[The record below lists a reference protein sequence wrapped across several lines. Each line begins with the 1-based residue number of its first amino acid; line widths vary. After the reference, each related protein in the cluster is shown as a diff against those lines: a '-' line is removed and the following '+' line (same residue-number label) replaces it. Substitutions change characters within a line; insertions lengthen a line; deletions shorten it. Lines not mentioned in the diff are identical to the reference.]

1 MVSRTIVPAL
11 ALLAGLAI
19 PLSAQAQGTSKFTF
33 APSFGTYG
41 VYDDNLF
48 STSTEEQVGSYYLRF
63 TPAFTTG
70 YGGTSFS
77 FNAGYGFDAELYP
90 DERTELTDPFARQ
103 RATIGLGYA
112 MTRTASLSFNA
123 SYTTSNRPSDLVED
137 TGLELGRRNSQSYGA
152 GLSFNKQLST
162 QDSWN
167 VGYNAR
173 LLEYEG
179 GSNSSISHGV
189 TTGWSHRYST
199 LSTTQLS
206 YSYRRYSFG
215 DELTGVVLDG
225 RTSQSHLVTF
235 GWTRQLGERTSMT
248 LQVGPRLSDDFVNIN
263 TSEDLELKIGSAV
276 GADAIASINYNR
288 DKTNLSL
295 AYARHESQV
304 FARSG
309 FVDTDSV
316 VFSFGQGAGRSF
328 HFSVSP
334 GVYRNTRG
342 SAETWTYR
350 ASVNASQGITEWL
363 HLTASYRYSLQ
374 QGRFVNTLGG
384 TVVDGREFD
393 RNVVT
398 FGLTLGHT
406 FAQ

>member
-1 MVSRTIVPAL
+1 
-11 ALLAGLAI
+11 
-19 PLSAQAQGTSKFTF
+19 
-33 APSFGTYG
+33 
-41 VYDDNLF
+41 
-48 STSTEEQVGSYYLRF
+48 
-63 TPAFTTG
+63 
-70 YGGTSFS
+70 
-77 FNAGYGFDAELYP
+77 
-90 DERTELTDPFARQ
+90 
-103 RATIGLGYA
+103 
-112 MTRTASLSFNA
+112 MTRTASLSFDA

-137 TGLELGRRNSQSYGA
+137 TGLELGRRNSQSYRA
-152 GLSFNKQLST
+152 GLSFSKQLST

-167 VGYNAR
+167 VGYNAS
-173 LLEYEG
+173 LLEFE

-206 YSYRRYSFG
+206 YTYRLYSFG
-215 DELTGVVLDG
+215 DELTSSVLDG

-235 GWTRQLGERTSMT
+235 GWTRRLGERTSMT
-248 LQVGPRLSDDFVNIN
+248 LRLGPRLSDDFVNIN
-263 TSEDLELKIGSAV
+263 ASENLELTTNSAL
-276 GADAIASINYNR
+276 GADAIASISYNK
-288 DKTNLSL
+288 DKTDFSL
-295 AYARHESQV
+295 AYARRENQV

-316 VFSFGQGAGRSF
+316 VLRFGQGAGRSF

-350 ASVNASQGITEWL
+350 ASVNARQGITEWL
-363 HLTASYRYSLQ
+363 HFTASYRYSLQ

-384 TVVDGREFD
+384 SIVDGREFD

-398 FGLTLGHT
+398 VGLTLGHT
-406 FAQ
+406 FEQ